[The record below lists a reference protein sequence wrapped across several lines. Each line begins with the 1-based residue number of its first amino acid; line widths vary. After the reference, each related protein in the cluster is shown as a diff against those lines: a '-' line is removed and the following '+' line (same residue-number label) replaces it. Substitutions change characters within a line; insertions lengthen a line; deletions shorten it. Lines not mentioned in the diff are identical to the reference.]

1 MNNIK
6 KEIQL
11 QRAIELRDRAQM
23 EYIKEFKKQKYI
35 FVELQNKN
43 ILQRIA
49 KSIVKILEYK
59 WELDKEKNTRKRI
72 FAEFQKQTICDIIR
86 KKGIWFINLK
96 NFPKKGIEIPKQ
108 LY

>member
-72 FAEFQKQTICDIIR
+72 FAEFQKQVALDLKR
-86 KKGIWFINLK
+86 KRGL
-96 NFPKKGIEIPKQ
+96 
-108 LY
+108 